1 VTAGSK
7 EARARSSG
15 FKACVNGDLDWHSS
29 SCGITVRATRK
40 RPVTRWWD
48 AQETAV
54 SGSAPAPRVD
64 DRASGRK
71 HEAVSAERQSTE
83 EKALFDERFFG
94 PGKRRSSW
102 GDVEAV

>member
-15 FKACVNGDLDWHSS
+15 FKACVNGDLDRQSS
-29 SCGITVRATRK
+29 SCGITVTAMRK
-40 RPVTRWWD
+40 QSVTRRWD

-83 EKALFDERFFG
+83 EEALFDERFFG
-94 PGKRRSSW
+94 SGKQRSSW